1 MAVSKKFKHDIV
13 RDTLRKLLDLD
24 TDEMDREMMKH
35 LLDAGRCPTEF
46 PELGIDDCPSLSE
59 LGGVREVRQL
69 RRIMCEAAQSARI
82 RRLARMINIVG
93 SAGLR

>member
-1 MAVSKKFKHDIV
+1 MDGVETGAGGSVMAVSKKFKHDIV

-35 LLDAGRCPTEF
+35 LLDTGRCPTEF

-59 LGGVREVRQL
+59 LGGVREVRQCPACWMKAL
-69 RRIMCEAAQSARI
+69 HNPDKDE
-82 RRLARMINIVG
+82 VW
-93 SAGLR
+93 